1 MAPVSR
7 IEHLTPDQR
16 NGKPS
21 AVLWE
26 QQNLAVSAA
35 RSEPIPNV
43 IELGPKEP

>member
-1 MAPVSR
+1 MAPASR
-7 IEHLTPDQR
+7 IEHLAPDQR

-26 QQNLAVSAA
+26 QNLAVSSA

-43 IELGPKEP
+43 IELGPNEP